1 MAAVTG
7 CGDRL
12 TTDSMTTDTSHV
24 APTVPGVGT
33 VLTISPAAKQPGM
46 VTVREDA
53 LTSAAAVVGFVAGA
67 GGVGAAVGMPLRA
80 VGLGRRTPALK
91 GMRMRNSRRNAQLA
105 PAMYSLAATN
115 AQLLGLVGHRRPVLA
130 LAKLGVVAA
139 GVAYVTADEAG
150 RKAMLDQASGLL
162 EQGGNLLTSSGL
174 LDKLFK

>member
-1 MAAVTG
+1 
-7 CGDRL
+7 
-12 TTDSMTTDTSHV
+12 MTTEAT
-24 APTVPGVGT
+24 AGQAAGAARAVPGVG
-33 VLTISPAAKQPGM
+33 VAVSSLPPAQTPGM
-46 VTVREDA
+46 VTVREDV
-53 LTSAAAVVGFVAGA
+53 LSSAAAVVGFVAGA

-91 GMRMRNSRRNAQLA
+91 GMRMRNRKLDAQLA

-115 AQLLGLVGHRRPVLA
+115 AQLLGLVGRRRPVLA

-174 LDKLFK
+174 LDKVFK

>member
-1 MAAVTG
+1 MTGENITNDRVDARPGVPGIGAAVT
-7 CGDRL
+7 
-12 TTDSMTTDTSHV
+12 V
-24 APTVPGVGT
+24 APAEENPGIVP
-33 VLTISPAAKQPGM
+33 
-46 VTVREDA
+46 VREDVLA
-53 LTSAAAVVGFVAGA
+53 SAAAVVGFVAGA
-67 GGVGAAVGMPLRA
+67 GGVGAAVGMPFRA

-115 AQLLGLVGHRRPVLA
+115 AQLLGLVGHRRPMLA

-150 RKAMLDQASGLL
+150 RKAMLDQATGLL

-174 LDKLFK
+174 LDKVFK